1 MYLRMEHAF
10 SQGRRFDLQGY
21 KRRLYHRWERSGS
34 FRIRWHTAGI
44 LRFQW
49 GFESSTWHL
58 NYEGIY
64 TRLHEG
70 AWTPE
75 RYAAGKEITAP
86 ALSNSQ
92 TSSDMRNNSYN
103 WNDRAFLRLKNV
115 EIAYT
120 LPLNVSKKIS
130 ADKIRFSLSG
140 QNLVTWGRMKNK
152 DIEPEYGGLYTIP
165 AYRVYNVGVS
175 VLF

>member
-1 MYLRMEHAF
+1 MAY
-10 SQGRRFDLQGY
+10 QGVARTG
-21 KRRLYHRWERSGS
+21 
-34 FRIRWHTAGI
+34 
-44 LRFQW
+44 

>member
-1 MYLRMEHAF
+1 MSSSLELPHDMVRRILLNLNLLPADPLPARRVERLLRVQTPVNHIHDELHV
-10 SQGRRFDLQGY
+10 GL
-21 KRRLYHRWERSGS
+21 
-34 FRIRWHTAGI
+34 
-44 LRFQW
+44 
-49 GFESSTWHL
+49 
-58 NYEGIY
+58 
-64 TRLHEG
+64 RLHI
-70 AWTPE
+70 AAHNPE
-75 RYAAGKEITAP
+75 DAGKEITAP